1 MKTIMRILVLLPL
14 LIAKLWTAELHWE
27 NQHSKLTLTPK
38 QTTGKISFKA
48 RNLSEQLLEIDR
60 VESSCGCTV
69 SEITRKRLQPGQKTE
84 VVAQFEKK
92 GRRQNSQ
99 VQLQVYLKG
108 QKEACTTLSLAV
120 EIHTAIS
127 LKPAIVYWRTGD
139 LGATRKLE
147 VVLDPRYADGIG
159 EIEYDALKFELKTQ
173 PSENSANCYHILI
186 KPLATA
192 IPFQASIA
200 VHSKAK
206 YGYASERAVFHAFI
220 RPE

>member
-1 MKTIMRILVLLPL
+1 MKTITRILVLLPL

-38 QTTGKISFKA
+38 QTTGTISFKA
-48 RNLSEQLLEIDR
+48 RNLSQELVEIDR
-60 VESSCGCTV
+60 VESSCGCTI
-69 SEITRKRLQPGQKTE
+69 SDITNRRIEPGQTTE
-84 VVAQFEKK
+84 VVAKFDKK

-108 QKEACTTLSLAV
+108 QIEACTTLSLAV

-139 LGATRKLE
+139 LVATRTLE
-147 VVLDPRYADGIG
+147 VIVDPRYAGGIDT
-159 EIEYDALKFELKTQ
+159 IEYDAQQFEVKTQ
-173 PSENSANCYHILI
+173 PSDSSTSRYQIHI

-192 IPFQASIA
+192 SRFQASIA
-200 VHSKAK
+200 VHSRAK
-206 YGYASERAVFHAFI
+206 NGYASERAVFHAFV
-220 RPE
+220 RP

>member
-1 MKTIMRILVLLPL
+1 MKTIMRILILLPL
-14 LIAKLWTAELHWE
+14 LAAKLWAAELHWE
-27 NQHSKLTLTPK
+27 TKHSKLILTPK
-38 QTTGKISFKA
+38 QATGEIIFRA
-48 RNLSEQLLEIDR
+48 RNLSKQLLEIDR

-69 SEITRKRLQPGQKTE
+69 SEITRKQLQPGQKTE

-127 LKPAIVYWRTGD
+127 IKPAIVYWRTGE
-139 LGATRKLE
+139 LEITRKLE
-147 VVLDPRYADGIG
+147 LVLDPRYADGIG
-159 EIEYDALKFELKTQ
+159 EIEYDALQFELKTQ
-173 PSENSANCYHILI
+173 PSENSANCYHIQI

-192 IPFQASIA
+192 SPFQASIA
-200 VHSKAK
+200 VYSKAK
-206 YGYASERAVFHAFI
+206 YGYARERALFHAFV
-220 RPE
+220 RP

>member
-1 MKTIMRILVLLPL
+1 MKTIMRILILFPL
-14 LIAKLWTAELHWE
+14 LATQLWTAELHWE
-27 NQHSKLTLTPK
+27 TKHSKLILTPK
-38 QTTGKISFKA
+38 QATGEIIFRA
-48 RNLSEQLLEIDR
+48 RNLSEQLFEIDR

-139 LGATRKLE
+139 LGATRRVE
-147 VVLDPRYADGIG
+147 VALDPRYADGIG
-159 EIEYDALKFELKTQ
+159 EIEYDALQFEVKTQ
-173 PSENSANCYHILI
+173 PSENSANDYHILI

-192 IPFQASIA
+192 SPFQASIA

-206 YGYASERAVFHAFI
+206 NGYASERAVFHAFI